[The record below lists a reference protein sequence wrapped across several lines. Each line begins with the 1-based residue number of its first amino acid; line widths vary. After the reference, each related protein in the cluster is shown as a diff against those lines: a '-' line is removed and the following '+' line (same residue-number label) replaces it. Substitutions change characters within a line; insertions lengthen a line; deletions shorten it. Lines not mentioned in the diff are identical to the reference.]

1 MRNLFVC
8 FAVLTLCFACDKP
21 AEAPKADAPAV
32 VDAPKADAPPAELA
46 MVEVPATGK
55 EFNPPVKPEQIPAGA
70 YYCDMG
76 TVEYARMEEGD
87 GKCAVCGMMLK
98 HKPAADAAPAADA
111 PAAPAEDHA
120 GHGH

>member
-21 AEAPKADAPAV
+21 AEAPKTDAPAV
-32 VDAPKADAPPAELA
+32 VDAPKADAPAALA